1 MNWKIR
7 RFHLRYE
14 LFLYSFTFVIM
25 RVVDDMDEDP
35 PPRDTPPPPPP
46 PSGYLNAI
54 TLSSFEKNALL
65 LL

>member
-1 MNWKIR
+1 
-7 RFHLRYE
+7 
-14 LFLYSFTFVIM
+14 M

-35 PPRDTPPPPPP
+35 PPRGTPPLPPP

-54 TLSSFEKNALL
+54 TLSSLEKNALL